1 MPPVG
6 GFHPRHGRDLVRRIT
21 KRSKALALL
30 FLLAEPTCKGTS
42 TRHGAKTILEFLV
55 KTQLIFLDEINII
68 SNCIKQ
74 QKRNG
79 VFSFSVPFALYPRCS
94 LKLYPIIFR
103 HVHAVLVENDRPL
116 KPSVLDLCLYRDA
129 SLRRKLKG
137 GVDGAGKRR
146 KDTHR
151 LSVAL

>member
-1 MPPVG
+1 M
-6 GFHPRHGRDLVRRIT
+6 
-21 KRSKALALL
+21 
-30 FLLAEPTCKGTS
+30 
-42 TRHGAKTILEFLV
+42 
-55 KTQLIFLDEINII
+55 DEINII
-68 SNCIKQ
+68 SNYIKQ
-74 QKRNG
+74 QKRDG
-79 VFSFSVPFALYPRCS
+79 VFLFSVPFAIYPRCF

-103 HVHAVLVENDRPL
+103 HVHAVLVENDRLL
-116 KPSVLDLCLYRDA
+116 KLSVLDLCLYRDA